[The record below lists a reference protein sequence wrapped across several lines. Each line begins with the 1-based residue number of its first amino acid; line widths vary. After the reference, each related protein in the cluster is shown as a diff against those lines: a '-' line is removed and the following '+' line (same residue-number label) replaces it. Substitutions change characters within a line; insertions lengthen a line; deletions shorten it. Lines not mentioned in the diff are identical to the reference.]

1 MTLVQLSRIHQPALF
16 IGYMAPKVLE
26 GGINFHRDAF
36 LRIDVYALTLVL
48 WELASRCKAVD
59 DESLCIVLLHLG
71 AVGVGLLCTTSSCL
85 IKVHWKR
92 TCCPL
97 KRRWVSTHHWRT
109 CRRWWSATS
118 LRGCWQK
125 RCKSSHTVQSLS
137 PDACSLTCGLLGVW
151 RCCVRPVRNAGTMR
165 RRRGCLPAVW
175 GNGPHVL
182 RRLSPLLRWQQM

>member
-1 MTLVQLSRIHQPALF
+1 M
-16 IGYMAPKVLE
+16 
-26 GGINFHRDAF
+26 
-36 LRIDVYALTLVL
+36 
-48 WELASRCKAVD
+48 
-59 DESLCIVLLHLG
+59 LLHLG

-109 CRRWWSATS
+109 CRRWWSTTS

-151 RCCVRPVRNAGTMR
+151 RCCETSEECWDHEAE
-165 RRRGCLPAVW
+165 A
-175 GNGPHVL
+175 
-182 RRLSPLLRWQQM
+182 RLSAGCVGERTARPEEAVTVVTMATNVGYQPKASGL